1 MATGPVGHV
10 DGLLPAGGRG
20 GDVTEAGLVTPEA
33 VVLGLPVASVG
44 SRALALVV
52 DVLIQG
58 LALVLLAFAA
68 SAASVFE
75 GGWVATVVF
84 LLVVFAILFVYP
96 TAFETFWR
104 GRTPGKA
111 ALGLR
116 VVTLEAGP
124 VQFRHA
130 AIRAAL
136 GLVDF
141 YLSSGGVAVLSA
153 LFTRRAQRLGDLAA
167 GTVVIREAR
176 GRDAVTAMRFDPPP
190 GAEAYTDRLDV
201 SALDEEDYGAIRS
214 VLVRARSLPPAAAA
228 PLADAAVRA
237 VGRRVTPP
245 PPAGTHPLT
254 TLTCWAAAY
263 QRRHRGRA
271 RQDVSDWVWGGHG
284 EAGAPRG

>member
-1 MATGPVGHV
+1 MAQGPAPSF

-20 GDVTEAGLVTPEA
+20 GDVSEAGLVTPEA
-33 VVLGLPVASVG
+33 VVLGLPIASVG

-52 DVLIQG
+52 DLLVQG
-58 LALVLLAFAA
+58 LTLVLLAFAA

-96 TAFETFWR
+96 TAFETFWQ

-116 VVTLEAGP
+116 VVTVEAGP
-124 VQFRHA
+124 VGFRHA
-130 AIRAAL
+130 SIRAAL

-141 YLSSGGVAVLSA
+141 WVSSGGVAVIAA

-176 GRDAVTAMRFDPPP
+176 RGDAPTALRFDPPP
-190 GAEAYTDRLDV
+190 GTEGYAARLDV

-214 VLVRARSLPPAAAA
+214 VLVRARSLPPAAAV

-237 VGRRVTPP
+237 VSGRVTPA
-245 PPAGTHPLT
+245 PPAGLHPLAV
-254 TLTCWAAAY
+254 LTCFAAAY

-271 RQDVSDWVWGGHG
+271 RSDVG
-284 EAGAPRG
+284 EWIWSRRPAG